1 MNLGQYLF
9 GYLQEKGSAELPGFG
24 IFSIQKKSA
33 TLDEAEAKLLPPS
46 FEVTF
51 VKNSEVFNSFFSK
64 YIAEKT
70 GENLFIVQ
78 TEIKET
84 VQSWNQQLQDKK
96 PVSVDTIGDFFEEN
110 GEIKLI
116 SKNQITEN
124 PAFFGLEEISLK
136 EIKENKVISEK
147 KDTEDDYVFN
157 KSILWIFLFII
168 PVGAIV
174 FLAINYQDKIFGK
187 KSFDISV
194 KTSTHRIV
202 EKPVL
207 KKDTV
212 KADSAKIQKKDSLKI
227 SK

>member
-51 VKNSEVFNSFFSK
+51 VKNSEVFNSDFSK

-96 PVSVDTIGDFFEEN
+96 TVSVEAIGDFFEEN

>member
-9 GYLQEKGSAELPGFG
+9 GYLQEKGSADLPGFG

-51 VKNSEVFNSFFSK
+51 VKNSEVFNSDFSK

-84 VQSWNQQLQDKK
+84 IQSWTQQLQDKK
-96 PVSVDTIGDFFEEN
+96 TLSVEAIGDFFEEN

>member
-51 VKNSEVFNSFFSK
+51 VKNSEVFNSDFSK
-64 YIAEKT
+64 YVAEIT

-84 VQSWNQQLQDKK
+84 VQSWNQQLKDKK
-96 PVSVDTIGDFFEEN
+96 TVSVDAIGDFFEEN

-124 PAFFGLEEISLK
+124 PTFFGLEEISLK

-194 KTSTHRIV
+194 ETSTHRIV

>member
-51 VKNSEVFNSFFSK
+51 VKNSEVFNSDFSK

-70 GENLFIVQ
+70 GDNLFIVQ

-84 VQSWNQQLQDKK
+84 IQSWTQQLQDKK
-96 PVSVDTIGDFFEEN
+96 TVSVDAIGDFFEEN
-110 GEIKLI
+110 EEIKLI

-124 PAFFGLEEISLK
+124 PTFFGLEEISLK

-194 KTSTHRIV
+194 ETSTHRIV
-202 EKPVL
+202 EKPIL

>member
-9 GYLQEKGSAELPGFG
+9 GYLQEKGSADLPGFG

-51 VKNSEVFNSFFSK
+51 VKNSEVFNSDFSK

-124 PAFFGLEEISLK
+124 PTFFGLEEISLK

-194 KTSTHRIV
+194 ETSTHRIV

>member
-9 GYLQEKGSAELPGFG
+9 GYLQEKGSADLPGFG

-51 VKNSEVFNSFFSK
+51 LKNSEVFNSDFSK

-84 VQSWNQQLQDKK
+84 IQSWNQQLQDKK
-96 PVSVDTIGDFFEEN
+96 TVFVETIGDFFEEN

-147 KDTEDDYVFN
+147 KDSEDDYVFN

-187 KSFDISV
+187 KFFDISV

>member
-9 GYLQEKGSAELPGFG
+9 GYLQEKGSADLPGFG

-51 VKNSEVFNSFFSK
+51 VKNSEVFNSDFSK
-64 YIAEKT
+64 YVAEKT

-84 VQSWNQQLQDKK
+84 IQSWTQQLQDKK
-96 PVSVDTIGDFFEEN
+96 NVSVDAIGDFFEEN

-124 PAFFGLEEISLK
+124 PTFFGLEEISLK

-194 KTSTHRIV
+194 ETSTHRIV
-202 EKPVL
+202 EKPIL

>member
-51 VKNSEVFNSFFSK
+51 VKNSEVFNSDFSK

-84 VQSWNQQLQDKK
+84 IQSWNQQLQDKK

-124 PAFFGLEEISLK
+124 PTFFGLEEISLK

-194 KTSTHRIV
+194 ETSTHRIV

>member
-51 VKNSEVFNSFFSK
+51 VKNSEVFNSDFSK

-84 VQSWNQQLQDKK
+84 IQSWNQQLQDKK
-96 PVSVDTIGDFFEEN
+96 TVSVDAIGDFFEEN

-124 PAFFGLEEISLK
+124 PTFFGLEEISLK

-194 KTSTHRIV
+194 KNSTHRIV

>member
-51 VKNSEVFNSFFSK
+51 VKNSEVFNSDFSK

-84 VQSWNQQLQDKK
+84 IQSWNQQLQDKK
-96 PVSVDTIGDFFEEN
+96 TVSVDAIGDFFEEN

-124 PAFFGLEEISLK
+124 PTFFGLEEISLK

-202 EKPVL
+202 EKPIL

>member
-51 VKNSEVFNSFFSK
+51 VKNSEVFNSDFSK

-96 PVSVDTIGDFFEEN
+96 TVSVDTIGDFFEEN

-124 PAFFGLEEISLK
+124 PTFFGLEEISLK

-194 KTSTHRIV
+194 ETSTHRIV

>member
-51 VKNSEVFNSFFSK
+51 VKKSEVFNSDFSK

-84 VQSWNQQLQDKK
+84 IQSWNQQLQDKK
-96 PVSVDTIGDFFEEN
+96 TVSVDAIGDFFEEN

-124 PAFFGLEEISLK
+124 PTFFGLEEISLK

>member
-1 MNLGQYLF
+1 MNLGLHLYN
-9 GYLQEKGSAELPGFG
+9 YLQEKGSAEFPGFG

-51 VKNSEVFNSFFSK
+51 VKNSEVFNSDFSK

-84 VQSWNQQLQDKK
+84 IQSWNQQLQDKK
-96 PVSVDTIGDFFEEN
+96 TVSVDAIGDFFEEN

-124 PAFFGLEEISLK
+124 PTFFGLEEISLK

-194 KTSTHRIV
+194 ETSTHRIV
-202 EKPVL
+202 EKPIL

>member
-9 GYLQEKGSAELPGFG
+9 GYLQEKGSADLPGFG

-51 VKNSEVFNSFFSK
+51 VKNSEVFNSDFSK
-64 YIAEKT
+64 YVAEKT

-84 VQSWNQQLQDKK
+84 IQSWNQQLQDKK
-96 PVSVDTIGDFFEEN
+96 PVSVDAIGDFFEEN

-124 PAFFGLEEISLK
+124 PTFFGLEEISLK

-194 KTSTHRIV
+194 KNSTHRIV

>member
-51 VKNSEVFNSFFSK
+51 VKNSEVFNSDFSK
-64 YIAEKT
+64 YVAEKT

-84 VQSWNQQLQDKK
+84 IQSWTQQLQDKK
-96 PVSVDTIGDFFEEN
+96 TLSVEAIGDFFEEN

-124 PAFFGLEEISLK
+124 PTFFGLEEISLK

-194 KTSTHRIV
+194 ETSTHRIV